1 VDLRFT
7 AADETYRREVRAWL
21 GDRLAGPFAEVRG
34 RGGPGREYEAVDARI
49 AWEQELAA
57 GGFIGM
63 AWPRAAGGQ
72 DLTLTQQL
80 VFWEEYAALD
90 GPGRIGVVGDWL
102 LGPTLI
108 AHGSPEQQ
116 TRFLPGILAG
126 TERWC
131 QGYSEPDAGSD
142 LASLRTRATRDG
154 DQWVI
159 DGHKVWT
166 SLADL
171 AHWAFVLCRTGAPD
185 SRHRGISYLLVPMDQ
200 PGVDIRPLR
209 DLTGHATDF
218 CEVHFDGARTDAGN
232 LVGDVDGGW
241 QVAMSTAYLERG
253 VSTVGYQL
261 SFGRQLTR
269 IIEEARRRSRTDDAV
284 VRQRIAQ
291 AWAEFQILRWSV
303 LRTLS
308 SVRAGNHSPV
318 INVYKLFWSAYHQRL
333 GELAMDVLGL
343 DGQLVDERGSVN
355 DLQAMYLYGRAETI
369 YGGSHQIQQNII
381 GERSLGL
388 PPEPRG

>member
-1 VDLRFT
+1 VDLRFS
-7 AADETYRREVRAWL
+7 AEDETFRRDVHAWL
-21 GDRLAGPFAEVRG
+21 ADRLRGPFAEARG

-49 AWEQELAA
+49 AWERELAT

-63 AWPRAAGGQ
+63 AWPHAAGGRE
-72 DLTLTQQL
+72 LTLTQQL

-108 AHGSPEQQ
+108 AHGSPEQRA
-116 TRFLPGILAG
+116 RFLPGILAG

-142 LASLRTRATRDG
+142 LASLRTRARRDG
-154 DQWVI
+154 DEWVI

-171 AHWAFVLCRTGAPD
+171 AQWAFVLCRTGTPE

-200 PGVDIRPLR
+200 PGVEIRPLR

-218 CEVHFDGARTDAGN
+218 GEVHFAGARTDAAN
-232 LVGDVDGGW
+232 LVGAVDGGW

-261 SFGRQLTR
+261 SFGREWTR
-269 IIEEARRRSRTDDAV
+269 IVEEARHRGRTDEPI
-284 VRQRIAQ
+284 VRQRLAQ
-291 AWAEFQILRWSV
+291 TWSEFQILRWSV

-308 SVRAGNHSPV
+308 SVQAGNHSPV
-318 INVYKLFWSAYHQRL
+318 TNVYKLFWSAYHQRL
-333 GELAMDVLGL
+333 GELAMEVLGL
-343 DGQLVDERGSVN
+343 DGQLVDEHGPVN
-355 DLQAMYLYGRAETI
+355 DLQAMFLYGRAETI

-388 PPEPRG
+388 PAEPR

>member
-1 VDLRFT
+1 MRT
-7 AADETYRREVRAWL
+7 WL
-21 GDRLAGPFAEVRG
+21 ADRLDGPFAEVRG

-57 GGFIGM
+57 GGFVGM
-63 AWPRAAGGQ
+63 AWPRDAGGR

-102 LGPTLI
+102 LGPTVI
-108 AHGSPEQQ
+108 AHGTAEQRA
-116 TRFLPGILAG
+116 RFLPGIRRG
-126 TERWC
+126 TDRWC

-142 LASLRTRATRDG
+142 LAALRTRAERDG

-159 DGHKVWT
+159 NGQKVWT

-171 AHWAFVLCRTGAPD
+171 AHWAFVLCRTGSPE

-209 DLTGHATDF
+209 DLTGHSTDF
-218 CEVHFDGARTDAGN
+218 CEVHFHDARTDAHN
-232 LVGDVDGGW
+232 IVGEVDGGW
-241 QVAMSTAYLERG
+241 NVAMSTAYLERG

-269 IIEEARRRSRTDDAV
+269 IVDEAKQRGRTDDPV
-284 VRQRIAQ
+284 VRQRLAQ

-318 INVYKLFWSAYHQRL
+318 TNVYKLFWSAYHQRL

-343 DGQLVDERGSVN
+343 DGQLVDEHGPVN

-388 PPEPRG
+388 PAEPRH